1 MEIAMTADVFDY
13 YAGLALDVKG
23 QVISNDVDDAI
34 GLILKEPVGV
44 VGIITPW
51 NFPML
56 LATWKLARALAVG
69 CTTVIK
75 PASYTPCTTYE
86 LGRILT
92 ESGAPKGVVN
102 VVTGSGKTVG

>member
-1 MEIAMTADVFDY
+1 VLST
-13 YAGLALDVKG
+13 
-23 QVISNDVDDAI
+23 QVPDAI

-56 LATWKLARALAVG
+56 LATWKLAPALAAG

-75 PASYTPCTTYE
+75 PATYTPCTTYE

-92 ESGAPKGVVN
+92 EAGAPPGVVN
-102 VVTGSGKTVG
+102 VVTGSGKTVGDRIAASRSSTRWRLPARLRSGSR